1 MMSAEP
7 VPSEAG
13 GDTEDAGAAGDG
25 SDAGGAG
32 AELRGVHDFRT
43 ELELWPASSVWVR
56 EKYKMEDEAAF
67 QEVVRHW
74 EGQIAASPQ
83 VRADAEAIRV
93 RCWEYARTKG
103 WVGSGGG

>member
-1 MMSAEP
+1 MTPRTLELP
-7 VPSEAG
+7 VMDP
-13 GDTEDAGAAGDG
+13 T
-25 SDAGGAG
+25 
-32 AELRGVHDFRT
+32 RGVPALSFEGYMIFRT